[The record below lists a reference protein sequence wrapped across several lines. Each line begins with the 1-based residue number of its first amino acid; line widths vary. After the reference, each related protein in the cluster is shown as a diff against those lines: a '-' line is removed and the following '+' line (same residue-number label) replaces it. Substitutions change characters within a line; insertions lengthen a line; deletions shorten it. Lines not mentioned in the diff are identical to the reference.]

1 MPEIPR
7 PRPTRADALRN
18 REKVLRATADL
29 LVEEG
34 SAVGLEA
41 IAKRAGVGIATLY
54 RHFPDRTVLLRHVAM
69 DVVQRTAAAAK
80 TALAEG
86 PDAFSALASYIHA
99 AIELRVGVILPMI
112 ADRIPGDKEL
122 FEARDESRR
131 ALEALVQAAHDE
143 KSLRQD
149 IGPGDINL
157 LVIRVARPLPLP
169 IDPEVNR
176 RLSHRHAEIIL
187 DGLVQFNAAELGDRP
202 PLEVAELK
210 TLPADGSEPVW
221 VDRRD
226 YWHGDEDVRESFA
239 DNGDRSTTNDS

>member
-34 SAVGLEA
+34 STVGLEA

-54 RHFPDRTVLLRHVAM
+54 RHFPDRTVLLRRVAM
-69 DVVQRTAAAAK
+69 DVVQQTAKAAR

-86 PDAFSALASYIHA
+86 PDAFNALTSYIHT
-99 AIELRVGVILPMI
+99 AIDLRVGVILPMI
-112 ADRIPGDKEL
+112 AERVPGDKEL
-122 FEARDESRR
+122 FAAREESRL
-131 ALEALVQAAHDE
+131 ALEALVQAAHNE

-169 IDPEVNR
+169 IDPAANN
-176 RLSHRHAEIIL
+176 RLSHRHAEILI
-187 DGLVQFNAAELGDRP
+187 DGLLQFNAAELGDRP
-202 PLEVAELK
+202 PLEVAELR
-210 TLPADGSEPVW
+210 TLPADGNEPVW

>member
-1 MPEIPR
+1 MPDIPR

-18 REKVLRATADL
+18 REKVLHATADL

-34 SAVGLEA
+34 TAVSLEA

-54 RHFPDRTVLLRHVAM
+54 RHFPDRSVLLRHVAM
-69 DVVQRTAAAAK
+69 DVVRQTAKAAK
-80 TALAEG
+80 KALAEK
-86 PDAFSALASYIHA
+86 PDAFSALISYFHT

-112 ADRIPGDKEL
+112 AERVPGDEEL
-122 FEARDESRR
+122 FAAREESRL

-169 IDPEVNR
+169 IDPAVNR
-176 RLSHRHAEIIL
+176 RLSHRHAEIVL
-187 DGLVQFNAAELGDRP
+187 DGLVQFIAADLGDRP
-202 PLEVAELK
+202 PLEVGEVRA
-210 TLPADGSEPVW
+210 LPADGNEPVW

-226 YWHGDEDVRESFA
+226 YWKGEDVTEPFA